1 MEISEHQ
8 FPNLDTRIKKR
19 FKKGEEVVV
28 EVQRGR
34 KHFKGSVSKNWVW
47 KDKITLSL
55 LCINKEGERI
65 LYLMVRNAIKPHEF
79 SKELNISNN

>member
-1 MEISEHQ
+1 MHFVCVSNRIIAGSIKCTNGKILIDSSGHNVDLKTILLFSKGMEISEHQ

-34 KHFKGSVSKNWVW
+34 KHFKGSVSKN
-47 KDKITLSL
+47 
-55 LCINKEGERI
+55 
-65 LYLMVRNAIKPHEF
+65 
-79 SKELNISNN
+79 